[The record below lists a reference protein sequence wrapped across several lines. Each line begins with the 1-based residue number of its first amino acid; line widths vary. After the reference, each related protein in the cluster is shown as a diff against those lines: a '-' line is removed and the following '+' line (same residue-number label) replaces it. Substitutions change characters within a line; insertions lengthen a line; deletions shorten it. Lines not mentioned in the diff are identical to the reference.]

1 MGFKMKFNCV
11 ECDFHT
17 DVKCNW
23 DIHISRPKHKKLT
36 ETKESNEHI
45 ILRQI
50 REIRKLKLELVQSQ
64 ILVETNIDE
73 HAIQLKEKDAIIKI
87 LMERCEKYEFS
98 HSS

>member
-1 MGFKMKFNCV
+1 MGLKMKFNCV

-64 ILVETNIDE
+64 ILIETNINE
-73 HAIQLKEKDAIIKI
+73 HATQLKKKDEVMQI
-87 LMERCEKYEFS
+87 LMARWAKYEFS
-98 HSS
+98 L

>member
-1 MGFKMKFNCV
+1 MEFKMKFNCV

-23 DIHISRPKHKKLT
+23 DIHISRPKHKKLV
-36 ETKESNEHI
+36 ETKESPEHV

-64 ILVETNIDE
+64 ILIETNIDV
-73 HAIQLKEKDAIIKI
+73 HADQLKEKDLIIKI
-87 LMERCEKYEFS
+87 LMDRCTKYEFK
-98 HSS
+98 HDV

>member
-1 MGFKMKFNCV
+1 MGFRMKFNCV

-73 HAIQLKEKDAIIKI
+73 HDKEIKEKDAVIKI
-87 LMERCEKYEFS
+87 LMERCNKYEFNL
-98 HSS
+98 SS